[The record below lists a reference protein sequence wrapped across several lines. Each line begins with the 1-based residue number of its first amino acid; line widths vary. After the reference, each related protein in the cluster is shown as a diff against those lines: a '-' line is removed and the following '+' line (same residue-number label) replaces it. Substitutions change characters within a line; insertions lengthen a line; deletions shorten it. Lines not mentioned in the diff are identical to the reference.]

1 MISRLL
7 HILMGPLTYV
17 VLKTVSSLIADLNV
31 VSNPGFFIFFSHK
44 LSSHHI
50 FGAKNTSV
58 GAIFYWLSTYG
69 FTAEASFNEKALLS
83 RGLGENLLKLY
94 IIP

>member
-1 MISRLL
+1 
-7 HILMGPLTYV
+7 MGPLTYV

-58 GAIFYWLSTYG
+58 GAIFY
-69 FTAEASFNEKALLS
+69 
-83 RGLGENLLKLY
+83 
-94 IIP
+94 